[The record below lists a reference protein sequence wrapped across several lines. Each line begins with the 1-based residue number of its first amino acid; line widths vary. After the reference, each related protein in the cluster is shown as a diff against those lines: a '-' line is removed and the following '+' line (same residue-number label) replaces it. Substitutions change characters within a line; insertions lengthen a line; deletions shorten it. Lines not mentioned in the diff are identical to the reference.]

1 MERKKLPPG
10 YNDMLNFRLI
20 DALMGRRSR
29 RFFMGAD
36 IPCMWWKHQ
45 LAPYDLSRSNLRTT
59 SI

>member
-1 MERKKLPPG
+1 MERKTLPPG

-29 RFFMGAD
+29 RFFMGAE
-36 IPCMWWKHQ
+36 IPDGVLHQ